1 MVLDDPRFSQHLFFP
16 QYQLFPHIHR
26 LSFFLMKCPDGS
38 VPRCWCR
45 IFTKQSTN
53 ERTITQVL
61 LAKHKADN
69 KFYAIKVLQ
78 KKIILK
84 KKEVLSPPPPF

>member
-1 MVLDDPRFSQHLFFP
+1 MVLDEPRFRQHLFFLNISCSHTSIT
-16 QYQLFPHIHR
+16 YL
-26 LSFFLMKCPDGS
+26 FLMKCPDGS

-53 ERTITQVL
+53 KQTITQVL

-84 KKEVLSPPPPF
+84 KKEVLSLPLPF